1 VQSEEFDVPIYEYTC
16 ESCSNKF
23 EQLVR
28 TMSGDAN
35 AKCPECGSTKT
46 ARSLSVFAVGAE
58 GGRSK
63 SSRGA
68 ADVPMCGRCGGAPG
82 SCQM

>member
-1 VQSEEFDVPIYEYTC
+1 MPIYEYTC

-28 TMSGDAN
+28 TMSGEPK

-58 GGRSK
+58 GARSK
-63 SSRGA
+63 SSASG
-68 ADVPMCGRCGGAPG
+68 ADVPMCGRCGGPPG